1 VALEFTNGSRLPIA
15 NEFIDEGVIP
25 VGEWEQLL
33 HNSTEPS

>member
-33 HNSTEPS
+33 QN